1 VVHSGSPSYIF
12 CIEQQLTLSALETFT
27 GRTLADE
34 VVKMINHPS
43 NAFNAESNAHESYDK
58 LAWGIEAVR
67 AGDQVN
73 IIPEQGSRELTLSQW
88 KYYFR
93 EIRPEEISH
102 TITLRDGQE
111 IIFGRGDP
119 NGQVIDKLNPEY
131 CNMKLA
137 IARAM
142 HACGAADII
151 ADMDWDNDDDEAIV
165 NQPVYFGGPFVPDDT
180 LFRRLEDRLL
190 T

>member
-1 VVHSGSPSYIF
+1 
-12 CIEQQLTLSALETFT
+12 
-27 GRTLADE
+27 
-34 VVKMINHPS
+34 MINHPS

-67 AGDQVN
+67 DGEQVN
-73 IIPEQGSRELTLSQW
+73 IIPGPCSRGLTLSQW
-88 KYYFR
+88 KYYYR
-93 EIRPEEISH
+93 VVRPKELSQ

-119 NGQVIDKLNPEY
+119 NGQVIDKPNPEY
-131 CNMKLA
+131 CNIKLA
-137 IARAM
+137 IARVM

-151 ADMDWDNDDDEAIV
+151 AEMDWDNDDDEAIV

>member
-1 VVHSGSPSYIF
+1 
-12 CIEQQLTLSALETFT
+12 
-27 GRTLADE
+27 
-34 VVKMINHPS
+34 MINHPS
-43 NAFNAESNAHESYDK
+43 NAFNAQSDAHESYDK

-67 AGDQVN
+67 AGDQ
-73 IIPEQGSRELTLSQW
+73 W

-93 EIRPEEISH
+93 EIRPEEVSH

-119 NGQVIDKLNPEY
+119 NGQVIDKPNPDY